1 MLCEVPKATAA
12 GAPPPPPRVC
22 QPYLMRGICYS
33 PTPVGEDPGYAQPYG
48 DYFTDSYEGIWSRD
62 IELFVN
68 MGANTIRLYTFS
80 TSARHTRFMDAAME
94 AGLTVMAVFEMGT
107 AKETPLTPARNLNYA
122 QQRLLVK
129 VKAAAAHPALTAW
142 LVGNELNGDWNEF
155 VCNPDFEEEII
166 GHNCTFR
173 DDGRAF
179 LTAIDELCRVVRGEG
194 YLCST
199 PLAGTGLPKQYGL
212 QTRRSKKYDGAE
224 GVFTMDSVIGWFE
237 LGAGVYSDPTSD
249 FPRPEDANFSTPN
262 IDFWSYNSYPGKRW
276 WKRKC
281 QDGSCDGTA
290 QWWAGDCPAGLVDI
304 NATCAHPSSWFD
316 WLARPEDCLDRTCDA
331 TCPDGACD
339 GKCAGNGEERGH
351 YVSFFELYYKAS
363 TKPLLITEYGID
375 AYETLWP
382 KASAHESLY
391 VNADLSDLGR
401 ENGEMQADW
410 LLQLTEDLE
419 RHSVTCSAGCAPW
432 YELVASGGSV
442 MAWVDELWKGR
453 VIDSLQKDNRTH
465 PNSSWTGR
473 LLTHAAPQLTPLE
486 PSHYSGTDAMGA
498 TCPDISQFAHT
509 PCGYPSQAQ
518 PDTYVNEEWFGLLAV
533 HRTCANKVD
542 PHSNRTRRD
551 AARRAISPT
560 LLLSTG
566 RPARPSDGV
575 AAAAA
580 PLEGRRLHRPSNV

>member
-1 MLCEVPKATAA
+1 M
-12 GAPPPPPRVC
+12 
-22 QPYLMRGICYS
+22 
-33 PTPVGEDPGYAQPYG
+33 GEDPGYAQPYG

-262 IDFWSYNSYPGKRW
+262 IDFWSYNSYPGKNLVE
-276 WKRKC
+276 
-281 QDGSCDGTA
+281 A
-290 QWWAGDCPAGLVDI
+290 QVP
-304 NATCAHPSSWFD
+304 
-316 WLARPEDCLDRTCDA
+316 
-331 TCPDGACD
+331 
-339 GKCAGNGEERGH
+339 
-351 YVSFFELYYKAS
+351 
-363 TKPLLITEYGID
+363 
-375 AYETLWP
+375 
-382 KASAHESLY
+382 
-391 VNADLSDLGR
+391 
-401 ENGEMQADW
+401 
-410 LLQLTEDLE
+410 
-419 RHSVTCSAGCAPW
+419 
-432 YELVASGGSV
+432 
-442 MAWVDELWKGR
+442 
-453 VIDSLQKDNRTH
+453 
-465 PNSSWTGR
+465 GR
-473 LLTHAAPQLTPLE
+473 LVRRH
-486 PSHYSGTDAMGA
+486 GA
-498 TCPDISQFAHT
+498 
-509 PCGYPSQAQ
+509 
-518 PDTYVNEEWFGLLAV
+518 VV
-533 HRTCANKVD
+533 
-542 PHSNRTRRD
+542 
-551 AARRAISPT
+551 
-560 LLLSTG
+560 
-566 RPARPSDGV
+566 
-575 AAAAA
+575 
-580 PLEGRRLHRPSNV
+580 GRRLPGGARGCQRDVRPPVVLVRLARSTGGLCATGRGTRCVPTARATASARGTVRSAATTFRSSSYTTRRRPNRC